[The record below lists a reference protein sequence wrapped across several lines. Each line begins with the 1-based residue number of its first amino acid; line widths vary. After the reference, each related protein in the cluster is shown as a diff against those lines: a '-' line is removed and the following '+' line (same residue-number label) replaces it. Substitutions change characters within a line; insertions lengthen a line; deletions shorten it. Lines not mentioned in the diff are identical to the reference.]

1 MKKTLQKMTFVAML
15 VSLAACHSTDVNLDS
30 QVQLPTQFE
39 QTHAARGQTE
49 IAQWWKNWRDPQLS
63 RLIEQGLQNNLDVAL
78 ARSRLQEAQANSRYA
93 DADLGPTVNAQGT
106 VGGLR
111 SQTGKLSGSGHT
123 NTTGNMQVA
132 GITASWEP
140 DFFGQKRSDADA
152 AQAIVLSAQDQV
164 HAAQMLVAG
173 QIAESYFN
181 IQSLRQQQDIL
192 KQTENTLIRLKA
204 YVQGRFSAGQA
215 NANDVLQVESRLSA
229 VQAQQAT
236 LDSQIANNER
246 AIAILVGQTPQG
258 FHIAKSAVIFSDV
271 LPNPPAGTLPSEVL
285 ARRPDLSSYRNQ
297 VQAQAAKLAS
307 AKADLYPRFDIQ
319 FLGQTGRIDL
329 DTNIPDLKG
338 WSTLLT
344 GGISLPIFTNGRI
357 QANIDAADARLK
369 QALLQYDKALLQALA
384 DVDNSYQGQ
393 YSLNRQ
399 AQLLQTASKQAQ
411 KQATQAEKLFRH
423 DAKTLDNALNDRLT
437 ALDYQQQLVQA
448 RLQQAKNLIQLYNAL
463 GGGWQS

>member
-1 MKKTLQKMTFVAML
+1 M
-15 VSLAACHSTDVNLDS
+15 
-30 QVQLPTQFE
+30 
-39 QTHAARGQTE
+39 
-49 IAQWWKNWRDPQLS
+49 
-63 RLIEQGLQNNLDVAL
+63 
-78 ARSRLQEAQANSRYA
+78 
-93 DADLGPTVNAQGT
+93 
-106 VGGLR
+106 
-111 SQTGKLSGSGHT
+111 
-123 NTTGNMQVA
+123 
-132 GITASWEP
+132 
-140 DFFGQKRSDADA
+140 
-152 AQAIVLSAQDQV
+152 
-164 HAAQMLVAG
+164 
-173 QIAESYFN
+173 
-181 IQSLRQQQDIL
+181 
-192 KQTENTLIRLKA
+192 
-204 YVQGRFSAGQA
+204 
-215 NANDVLQVESRLSA
+215 
-229 VQAQQAT
+229 
-236 LDSQIANNER
+236 
-246 AIAILVGQTPQG
+246 
-258 FHIAKSAVIFSDV
+258 
-271 LPNPPAGTLPSEVL
+271 L